1 MEELLRRQWES
12 LLAWLDQIEVAKYSD
27 MSTGLGDWTVGD
39 LVAHLGLSLSLAADV
54 GEASADVDVLSIGQ
68 YVAAYPPAADEIAAM
83 TQQTRA
89 ALGPDTVR
97 GLREI
102 GERVWQAVARYDQA
116 RVLARRGAMG
126 TSDYLATRLIEL
138 VVHGDDLWRVLGLG
152 ATPVIPEALRT
163 VSTVLADAYR
173 ERTGVVLNPAD
184 DLAWV
189 RAACGRQA
197 SDDPALPLL

>member
-12 LLAWLDQIEVAKYSD
+12 LLAWLDQIDVAKYSD

-68 YVAAYPPAADEIAAM
+68 YVAAYPQAADEIAAM

-102 GERVWQAVARYDQA
+102 GERVWQAVAWYDQA

-163 VSTVLADAYR
+163 VSTALADAYR

-184 DLAWV
+184 DLSWV

>member
-12 LLAWLDQIEVAKYSD
+12 LLAWLDQIDVEKYSD
-27 MSTGLGDWTVGD
+27 VPTDLGDWTVGD
-39 LVAHLGLSLSLAADV
+39 LVAHLGLGLSLAADI
-54 GEASADVDVLSIGQ
+54 GEGSADVDVLSIGQ
-68 YVAAYPPAADEIAAM
+68 YVAAYPPAADEITAM
-83 TQQTRA
+83 TRQKRA
-89 ALGPDTVR
+89 ALGPGAVR

-102 GERVWQAVARYDQA
+102 GEAVWQAVAGYDQA
-116 RVLARRGAMG
+116 RVLARRGAMR

-138 VVHGDDLWRVLGLG
+138 VVHGDDLWRVLRLG
-152 ATPVIPEALRT
+152 STPVIPEALRT
-163 VSTVLADAYR
+163 VSTALAEAYR

>member
-12 LLAWLDQIEVAKYSD
+12 LLAWLDQIDVAKYSD

-83 TQQTRA
+83 TQRTRA
-89 ALGPDTVR
+89 AFGPDTVR

-163 VSTVLADAYR
+163 VSTALADAYR

>member
-1 MEELLRRQWES
+1 VEELLRRQWES
-12 LLAWLDQIEVAKYSD
+12 LLAWLDQIDVEKYSEI
-27 MSTGLGDWTVGD
+27 STDLGDWTVGD

-54 GEASADVDVLSIGQ
+54 GEAPTDVDALSIGQ

-89 ALGPDTVR
+89 ALGPDVLG
-97 GLREI
+97 GLRQI

-116 RVLARRGAMG
+116 RVLARRGAMR

-138 VVHGDDLWRVLGLG
+138 VVHGDDLWRALRLGT
-152 ATPVIPEALRT
+152 TPVIPEALRT
-163 VSTVLADAYR
+163 VSTALADVYH
-173 ERTGVVLNPAD
+173 ERTGMVLDPPD

-189 RAACGRQA
+189 RDACGRVP